1 MKKFIR
7 RIPLLTV
14 NKRLMFALDAEVY
27 NMLNLL
33 FFITLVV
40 ITPVT
45 MWIIAKILSV
55 SKPNPIK
62 NATYE
67 CGQVFFGKSHL
78 RFTIHYYPYAM
89 IYAVFGALAIFLL
102 IVAPDLLKLRLA
114 VEYGFIVF
122 ALVIL
127 ALISALISLQPRGE

>member
-1 MKKFIR
+1 VKKIYRMNF
-7 RIPLLTV
+7 LGYK
-14 NKRLMFALDAEVY
+14 KRLILALDAEVY
-27 NMLNLL
+27 NVLNLL

-40 ITPVT
+40 ITPVA
-45 MWIIAKILSV
+45 MWIVAKILSV
-55 SKPNPIK
+55 LKPNPIK

-102 IVAPDLLKLRLA
+102 IVAPDLLKLRIA
-114 VEYGFIVF
+114 VEYGFIIF
-122 ALVIL
+122 SLAIL
-127 ALISALISLQPRGE
+127 ALFGALISLQPRGE